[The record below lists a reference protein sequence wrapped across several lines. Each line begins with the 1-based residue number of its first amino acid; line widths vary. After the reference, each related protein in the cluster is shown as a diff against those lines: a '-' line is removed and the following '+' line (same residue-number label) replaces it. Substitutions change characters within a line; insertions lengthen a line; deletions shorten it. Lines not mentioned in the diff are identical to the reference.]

1 MAEHNTTDLSPT
13 NSVMRE
19 KVLRIIKHKTLD
31 EEAAT
36 ELAMS
41 LITEAETKAEQRK
54 TQEVL
59 FWTAEYVYKLA
70 NPDTKMNT
78 PNVAYEMV
86 ENAYRAHLAALKE
99 THE

>member
-41 LITEAETKAEQRK
+41 LITEAETKARIDELQLIRK
-54 TQEVL
+54 DTLGKPATPENMDNATWQSGFRFARNGL
-59 FWTAEYVYKLA
+59 SRYK
-70 NPDTKMNT
+70 
-78 PNVAYEMV
+78 
-86 ENAYRAHLAALKE
+86 NARINGLKG
-99 THE
+99 

>member
-1 MAEHNTTDLSPT
+1 MSDLSPT
-13 NSVMRE
+13 NSARE
-19 KVLRIIKHKTLD
+19 KVHTYVM
-31 EEAAT
+31 
-36 ELAMS
+36 LARTGRPEVDYDGITSAIVS